1 MQKIYVS
8 QYREYAFQLVPP
20 TIEWNKGTSYVKSE
34 GKTIR
39 FSGGQYISNDE
50 EEQKL
55 LEASPMFGSDFFDL
69 LKQENEAKA
78 AQAKSKKSLAS
89 IVEGARRTDT
99 QIRGP
104 ETPAEGATPPVAEPP
119 ATELPKP
126 AKKEKAK
133 AKRKYTKRK

>member
-8 QYREYAFQLVPP
+8 QYREYAFQLIPP
-20 TIEWNKGTSYVKSE
+20 TIEWNKGTSYVKNE

-78 AQAKSKKSLAS
+78 AQAKSKKSLAA

-104 ETPAEGATPPVAEPP
+104 EAPAEEATPAAEPEPPAAEPP
-119 ATELPKP
+119 
-126 AKKEKAK
+126 KKKRAV
-133 AKRKYTKRK
+133 KRKPKSK

>member
-8 QYREYAFQLVPP
+8 QYREYAFQLIPP

-39 FSGGQYISNDE
+39 FSGGQYITSDE
-50 EEQKL
+50 EEQKII
-55 LEASPMFGSDFFDL
+55 EASPMFGADFFDL

-78 AQAKSKKSLAS
+78 AQAKSPRSLVS
-89 IVEGARRTDT
+89 VVEGARRTDT

-104 ETPAEGATPPVAEPP
+104 EAPAEEVAPALAAEPP
-119 ATELPKP
+119 TAEPPKKKRAVKRK
-126 AKKEKAK
+126 AKK
-133 AKRKYTKRK
+133 

>member
-1 MQKIYVS
+1 
-8 QYREYAFQLVPP
+8 LVPP
-20 TIEWNKGTSYVKSE
+20 TIEWHKGTSYVKSE

-39 FSGGQYISNDE
+39 FSGGQYITSDE

-69 LKQENEAKA
+69 LRQENEAKA
-78 AQAKSKKSLAS
+78 AQAKSAKSLAA

-104 ETPAEGATPPVAEPP
+104 EAPEPAAKAEPEQPAEPVA
-119 ATELPKP
+119 PKP
-126 AKKEKAK
+126 AKKPRAKKAK
-133 AKRKYTKRK
+133 K

>member
-20 TIEWNKGTSYVKSE
+20 TIEWHKGTSYVKSE

-39 FSGGQYISNDE
+39 FSGGQYITSDE
-50 EEQKL
+50 EEQKS

-69 LKQENEAKA
+69 LRQENEAKA
-78 AQAKSKKSLAS
+78 AQAKSAKSLAA

-99 QIRGP
+99 QIRYP
-104 ETPAEGATPPVAEPP
+104 EMSEPEAKVEQEKPAEPVAPRP
-119 ATELPKP
+119 VRKTR
-126 AKKEKAK
+126 AKKAK
-133 AKRKYTKRK
+133 K